1 MIMQLSKTD
10 FLHYQACNKSL
21 WLLKHKPK
29 IYPHKSH
36 SNYDAKLAQEGYQV
50 QKNVTNFLLR
60 KNSGKEYVFN
70 QKFKTADG
78 LFAEADITS
87 PNNDGSVDL
96 YEVKS
101 SSSISK
107 EHLIDATFQLITIE
121 RGGRSV
127 NKV

>member
-1 MIMQLSKTD
+1 MQLSKTD
-10 FLHYQACNKSL
+10 FLHYQACSKSL

-60 KNSGKEYVFN
+60 KNSGREYVFN

-78 LFAEADITS
+78 LFAEADI
-87 PNNDGSVDL
+87 DGALVGGASL
-96 YEVKS
+96 
-101 SSSISK
+101 IS
-107 EHLIDATFQLITIE
+107 EDFVAICRATGT
-121 RGGRSV
+121 
-127 NKV
+127 N